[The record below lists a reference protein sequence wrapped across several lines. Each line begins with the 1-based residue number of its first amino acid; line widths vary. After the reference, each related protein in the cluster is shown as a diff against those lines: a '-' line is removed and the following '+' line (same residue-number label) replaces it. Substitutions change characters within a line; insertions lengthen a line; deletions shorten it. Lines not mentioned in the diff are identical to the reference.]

1 MTFNLK
7 KVLREMCMSSFGGGM
22 VPGAGNEVGFLTC
35 VTDKTLKH
43 TQQRVCHIFIHLP
56 GIPWDLDL
64 SQRCL
69 SFQLSCYTA
78 LTPERASSETKP
90 ICGPNTACH
99 SCRMNAFSAA
109 QTMLQSKPNVSVW
122 ISQSCFC
129 SEKSFSL

>member
-7 KVLREMCMSSFGGGM
+7 KVLREMCMSSFEGGM

-69 SFQLSCYTA
+69 SFRLSCCTA

-90 ICGPNTACH
+90 IRGPSTTCH
-99 SCRMNAFSAA
+99 SCRNERLFCCPDSASIKAQCVCLDFSE
-109 QTMLQSKPNVSVW
+109 L
-122 ISQSCFC
+122 
-129 SEKSFSL
+129 LLL